1 MIPKV
6 RPADLSPIVAPTDFS
21 AVSLNAVNYAAD
33 MADMI
38 GLNLNL
44 LHVFEI
50 PAPVIEIP
58 VPGVDLSLL
67 EKEATLMLNDLKEK
81 LLARTGGRIA
91 IHTAVR
97 PGNVLTQI
105 ISYCK
110 NLEPHAVIMGAEK
123 TSAFERTLFGGKT
136 VEALKHI
143 EWPLI
148 IVPPN
153 AVFRNIR
160 KIGFACD
167 FREVV
172 ESVRV
177 KEIKDLVEEF
187 KAELHVIHINEG
199 GGDSY
204 SAKTIEESAFL
215 QELIGNL
222 NPKYHFINEP
232 EIENGISEF
241 AEKNNLDLLIIIPK
255 RHSLLSKIF
264 LRRHSKKLVLHTHV
278 PIMAIHE

>member
-1 MIPKV
+1 MN
-6 RPADLSPIVAPTDFS
+6 PIVAPTDFS

-33 MADMI
+33 MANML
-38 GLNLNL
+38 GSNLNL
-44 LHVFEI
+44 LHVY
-50 PAPVIEIP
+50 AVPVAVSEIP
-58 VPGVDLSLL
+58 VPPIDWTEL
-67 EKEATLMLNDLKEK
+67 EKDAMLRLDELKEK
-81 LLARTGGRIA
+81 LLTRTGGRVA
-91 IHTAVR
+91 VHSEVR
-97 PGNVLTQI
+97 PGNVLTEI

-110 NLEPHAVIMGAEK
+110 DLEPHAVIMGAER
-123 TSAFERTLFGGKT
+123 TSAFERAFFGGRT
-136 VEALKHI
+136 VEALKQI

-148 IVPPN
+148 IVPPD

-177 KEIKDLVEEF
+177 KEIKDLVKEF
-187 KAELHVIHINEG
+187 KAELHVIHIHEG

-204 SAKTIEESAFL
+204 SAETIEGTGFL
-215 QELIGNL
+215 QEMIGSL

-232 EIENGISEF
+232 DVEKGISDF

-255 RHSLLSKIF
+255 WHNLLGKIFQHRHS
-264 LRRHSKKLVLHTHV
+264 RKLVLHTHV
-278 PIMAIHE
+278 PVMAIHE